1 MLGSLIV
8 KRDGET
14 DEWVINVKYNKE
26 DREKYSDAIDR
37 MQEGLDSMIDLYNEA
52 EDDEDLIQYEEEVI
66 AAIKEAKETFGNDFI
81 DQKINTIVKEVLS
94 LMQGGQTRGQTP
106 EKDK

>member
-14 DEWVINVKYNKE
+14 EGWVINVKYNKE

-37 MQEGLDSMIDLYNEA
+37 MQEGLDSMIELYNEA

-66 AAIKEAKETFGNDFI
+66 SAIKRAKETFGNDFI
-81 DQKINTIVKEVLS
+81 NQKINTIVKEVLS
-94 LMQGGQTRGQTP
+94 LMQGGQTP
-106 EKDK
+106 DKDK

>member
-1 MLGSLIV
+1 M
-8 KRDGET
+8 
-14 DEWVINVKYNKE
+14 INVKYKKE

-52 EDDEDLIQYEEEVI
+52 EDDEDLIQYEEEVVS
-66 AAIKEAKETFGNDFI
+66 AIKRAKETFGNDFI

-94 LMQGGQTRGQTP
+94 LMQGGQTP
-106 EKDK
+106 NKDK

>member
-1 MLGSLIV
+1 M

-14 DEWVINVKYNKE
+14 DEWVINVKYSKE

-52 EDDEDLIQYEEEVI
+52 EDDKDLIQYEEDVI
-66 AAIKEAKETFGNDFI
+66 SAIKRAKETFGSDFI

-94 LMQGGQTRGQTP
+94 LMQGGQTPGLSP
-106 EKDK
+106 DKDK